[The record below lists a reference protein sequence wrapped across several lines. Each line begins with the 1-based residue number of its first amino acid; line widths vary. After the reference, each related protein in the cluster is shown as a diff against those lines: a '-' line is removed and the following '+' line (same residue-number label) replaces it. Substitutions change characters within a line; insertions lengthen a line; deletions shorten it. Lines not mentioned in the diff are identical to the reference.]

1 MTTTVTTNAA
11 NLMKPPELLAKAR
24 LYWPMFFND
33 ENDDDISPSHKRF
46 HWIAQFVDVFL
57 NPKKAPHLVQDL
69 DWMSQRVVQ
78 FNYSDFCAAL
88 STSSSDVFGFFVKFI
103 RTEPEATVTIVSFS
117 LSLIREIHHYP
128 RLDGMPPPTSRE
140 IPPIR
145 ARFVDITPHNSL
157 REVGAVTRDMM
168 MTMRGNVT
176 RVSSVRPLIKH
187 MIFQCTRCGKE
198 MWQRFEYGKFDV
210 PVKCD
215 ASCGKGGGGGGGGGG
230 GVDKFTPLYESA
242 IAVDYQKI
250 KLQELEGDLSDAGRI
265 PRSLDCE
272 LFGDLIDSTVPGD
285 VVTISGILRALEIDV
300 AAGKGSKGQS
310 IFSVFLDVHSI
321 TTHRVDD
328 RETAA
333 YEASIEGAGQ
343 NSISMPSTPSFFSQ
357 QSQQLMTPRNLVL
370 GQIAPQ
376 TAISGGARG
385 GGGSNT
391 GGGGGASS
399 TIVGKVQFS
408 ERDRAL
414 VDKIKRRSDT
424 LSLIIASC
432 VPSIVGNETV
442 KLGMLLGLFGG
453 SRKAGD
459 PLISRGQAST
469 SSLSSS
475 SSMVVQQHKERFN
488 QSYSS
493 KASTSH
499 HHNNDVVMFDQAVA
513 TKSGQ
518 FNDEEEESVKAS
530 LRAASTKPKK
540 TAVSVRSDPHVLIVG
555 DPGMGKSQM
564 LRAISSLA
572 PRGVYVSGQ
581 SASTAGLT
589 VTVVTEKGTGD
600 STLEAGALVLSD
612 QGICAI
618 DEFDK
623 MKQEHHALLEA
634 MEQQRVS
641 VAKAGIVSSL
651 HARASVMA
659 AANPQG
665 GHYDRSKTI
674 SENLKMS
681 SALLSRFDL
690 VFILLDKSDARRDA
704 QLTDHVMSS
713 MGGVGGGGGEALG
726 GGQPRRGK
734 KGKGQGGS
742 GRDSIDAGNDDSNKW
757 WSEGKQRMDDDAD
770 GGARGTGRGS
780 GVAEEADD
788 DARAH
793 QMGQYHHRL
802 AAKFTQDNLDAIT
815 GDADDPFNASNR
827 FGISGD
833 LAIDDLGGGGGGPRR
848 SALETRLKRGV
859 ASVPPEELLPVSALR
874 KYVAYARR
882 HCNPQL
888 LPEAGVVLCEFYKEL
903 RLKHGSDEGM
913 PITTR
918 QLESLLRLSEARAK
932 IELAEFVTRDH
943 ALDVVELMR
952 DSLFDAAMDEVGN
965 FNFGRFSGGMS
976 QSKAVSAFVAL
987 VKKKAQQTG
996 TKIFSREELV
1006 ALCLSSGVAQA
1017 ANKSAA
1023 DIISIANEHSYL
1035 LKRAGGYSLAN

>member
-1 MTTTVTTNAA
+1 MAPRIPA
-11 NLMKPPELLAKAR
+11 DMLLKAR
-24 LYWPMFFND
+24 FYWPLFFND
-33 ENDDDISPSHKRF
+33 ESGDEIPPNDRRLVSIFAYVDLFQNPNKSPQLIQDI
-46 HWIAQFVDVFL
+46 
-57 NPKKAPHLVQDL
+57 
-69 DWMSQRVVQ
+69 DWNSQRIVQ
-78 FNYSDFCAAL
+78 FNYNDFIAAISCDKDFTNLFKKSMRL
-88 STSSSDVFGFFVKFI
+88 SPDETI
-103 RTEPEATVTIVSFS
+103 TIVSFS
-117 LSLIREIHHYP
+117 LTLIKELHSP
-128 RLDGMPPPTSRE
+128 RFDAMPVPSSRE
-140 IPPIR
+140 LPPIC
-145 ARFVDITPHNSL
+145 ARFLDITPHNSL
-157 REVGAVTRDMM
+157 REIGASTRDKML
-168 MTMRGNVT
+168 TLRGNVT

-187 MIFQCTRCGKE
+187 MIFQCGRCGKE
-198 MWQRFEYGKFDV
+198 MWRRFEYGKFDI

-215 ASCGKGGGGGGGGGG
+215 AACSKGGG
-230 GVDKFTPLYESA
+230 GVDRFTPLYESA

-250 KLQELEGDLSDAGRI
+250 RLQELEGDLSDAGRI
-265 PRSLDCE
+265 PRSVECE
-272 LFGDLIDSTVPGD
+272 LYCDLIDSTVPGD
-285 VVTISGILRALEIDV
+285 VVTVSGVLRALETDV

-310 IFSVFLDVHSI
+310 VFSVFIDVHSI

-333 YEASIEGAGQ
+333 YEASIDGGA
-343 NSISMPSTPSFFSQ
+343 NSTMPSTPSSFSQ
-357 QSQQLMTPRNLVL
+357 QSQMALATPRNDFAQG
-370 GQIAPQ
+370 GQITPQ
-376 TAISGGARG
+376 VTSAVRGFGGRG
-385 GGGSNT
+385 GPMSE
-391 GGGGGASS
+391 GGGGGGGNS

-408 ERDRAL
+408 ERDRLL
-414 VDKIKRRSDT
+414 VNKIKERSDT

-459 PLISRGQAST
+459 PLASK
-469 SSLSSS
+469 SGPSSS
-475 SSMVVQQHKERFN
+475 SSSSSSFYQQKQGSISISGFHELDL
-488 QSYSS
+488 
-493 KASTSH
+493 ALTT
-499 HHNNDVVMFDQAVA
+499 
-513 TKSGQ
+513 TKSSGG
-518 FNDEEEESVKAS
+518 FNEEEESVKAS
-530 LRAASTKPKK
+530 LRAAATKPKK

-623 MKQEHHALLEA
+623 MKHEHHALLEA

-713 MGGVGGGGGEALG
+713 MGGVGGGREIKRRRKNGGN
-726 GGQPRRGK
+726 
-734 KGKGQGGS
+734 GGS
-742 GRDSIDAGNDDSNKW
+742 VDTGQDEGDGKW
-757 WSEGKQRMDDDAD
+757 WSEKQKFDD
-770 GGARGTGRGS
+770 RGGRG
-780 GVAEEADD
+780 GGGGGGGNGNDIEAEADE
-788 DARAH
+788 DALAH
-793 QMGQYHHRL
+793 QMGQHHHRL
-802 AAKFTQDNLDAIT
+802 AAKFTQDNLQSIT
-815 GDADDPFNASNR
+815 SDADDPFNVSVR

-833 LAIDDLGGGGGGPRR
+833 VGFEELCGAGGPKR

-874 KYVAYARR
+874 KYVAFARR

-888 LPEAGVVLCEFYKEL
+888 LPEAGIVLCEFYKEL

-932 IELAEFVTRDH
+932 IELSDFVTRDH

-965 FNFGRFSGGMS
+965 LDFGRFSGGMS
-976 QSKAVSAFVAL
+976 QSKAVSAFVAII
-987 VKKKAQQTG
+987 KKKAQQSG
-996 TKIFSREELV
+996 TKVFTREELID
-1006 ALCLSSGVAQA
+1006 LCVSSGVAQA
-1017 ANKSAA
+1017 ANKSAS

-1035 LKRAGGYSLAN
+1035 LKRAGGYTLAN

>member
-11 NLMKPPELLAKAR
+11 NLMKPLELLAKAR

-46 HWIAQFVDVFL
+46 QWIAQFVDVFL

-88 STSSSDVFGFFVKFI
+88 SSSSSDVFGFFVKFI

-117 LSLIREIHHYP
+117 LSLIREIYHYP
-128 RLDGMPPPTSRE
+128 RLYGMLPPTSRE
-140 IPPIR
+140 LPPIR
-145 ARFVDITPHNSL
+145 ARFVDISPHNSM
-157 REVGAVTRDMM
+157 REVGAATRDMM
-168 MTMRGNVT
+168 MTMIGNVT

-187 MIFQCTRCGKE
+187 MIFQCTCCGNE
-198 MWQRFEYGKFDV
+198 MWRKFDYGKFDI

-215 ASCGKGGGGGGGGGG
+215 ASCGKGG

-285 VVTISGILRALEIDV
+285 VVTISGILRALETDV

-321 TTHRVDD
+321 TSHRVDD
-328 RETAA
+328 RETAS

-343 NSISMPSTPSFFSQ
+343 NSPQSST
-357 QSQQLMTPRNLVL
+357 
-370 GQIAPQ
+370 
-376 TAISGGARG
+376 
-385 GGGSNT
+385 
-391 GGGGGASS
+391 SS
-399 TIVGKVQFS
+399 TIVGKKQFS
-408 ERDRAL
+408 ERDHAL

-469 SSLSSS
+469 SSMSSS
-475 SSMVVQQHKERFN
+475 FSMVVQQHQESFN
-488 QSYSS
+488 QSYSSSS

-499 HHNNDVVMFDQAVA
+499 HHQ
-513 TKSGQ
+513 
-518 FNDEEEESVKAS
+518 EESVKAS
-530 LRAASTKPKK
+530 LRAASMKPKK

-651 HARASVMA
+651 HARASVIA

-674 SENLKMS
+674 SENLRMS

-734 KGKGQGGS
+734 KRRGQGGS
-742 GRDSIDAGNDDSNKW
+742 GRDSIDTGIDDGTKL

-770 GGARGTGRGS
+770 GGARGAGRGR
-780 GVAEEADD
+780 GEAEEADD

-802 AAKFTQDNLDAIT
+802 AAKFTQDNVD
-815 GDADDPFNASNR
+815 
-827 FGISGD
+827 GISGD

-848 SALETRLKRGV
+848 SALETRLKRSV

-987 VKKKAQQTG
+987 VKKEAQQTG
-996 TKIFSREELV
+996 TKIFSREQLV

>member
-1 MTTTVTTNAA
+1 MNPANAA
-11 NLMKPPELLAKAR
+11 VANPRPPELLAKAR
-24 LYWPMFFND
+24 LFWPLFFND
-33 ENDDDISPSHKRF
+33 ESGDDFLPSDKRF
-46 HWIAQFVDVFL
+46 KWISRFVDIFRTSL
-57 NPKKAPHLVQDL
+57 PHLVQDV
-69 DWMSQRVVQ
+69 DWVSQRVVQ

-88 STSSSDVFGFFVKFI
+88 SVSCSDAFTHIVKFI
-103 RTEPEATVTIVSFS
+103 RIEPEMTLREVSFA
-117 LSLIREIHHYP
+117 LTLIREIHYCP
-128 RLDGMPPPTSRE
+128 RLDGMPAPTSRE

-145 ARFVDITPHNSL
+145 ARFIDITPHNSL
-157 REVGAVTRDMM
+157 REVGAASRDMM
-168 MTMRGNVT
+168 LTLRGNVT
-176 RVSSVRPLIKH
+176 RVSSVRPLIRH
-187 MIFQCTRCGKE
+187 MIFQCARCGKE
-198 MWQRFEYGKFDV
+198 MWRRFDYGKFDI

-215 ASCGKGGGGGGGGGG
+215 AACSKGGGGI
-230 GVDKFTPLYESA
+230 DKFTPLYESA

-285 VVTISGILRALEIDV
+285 VVTVSGVLRTLETDV

-333 YEASIEGAGQ
+333 YEASIEGASSGQ
-343 NSISMPSTPSFFSQ
+343 NTTSMPSTPSAFSQ
-357 QSQQLMTPRNLVL
+357 QQQQSQQQLMTPQNAVL
-370 GQIAPQ
+370 GQITPQ
-376 TAISGGARG
+376 VLTTGARG
-385 GGGSNT
+385 GS
-391 GGGGGASS
+391 GGGGGGGSTSS
-399 TIVGKVQFS
+399 TIVGKTQFS

-414 VDKIKRRSDT
+414 VDKIKRRTDT

-459 PLISRGQAST
+459 PLISR
-469 SSLSSS
+469 SSQNSSS
-475 SSMVVQQHKERFN
+475 AMAVQQREVTTH
-488 QSYSS
+488 SS
-493 KASTSH
+493 KSSSH
-499 HHNNDVVMFDQAVA
+499 RHDLMADLAPTA
-513 TKSGQ
+513 KSGQ
-518 FNDEEEESVKAS
+518 FNDDEESVKAS

-623 MKQEHHALLEA
+623 MKHEHHALLEA

-641 VAKAGIVSSL
+641 VARAGIVSSL

-713 MGGVGGGGGEALG
+713 MGGVGGGGGGETK
-726 GGQPRRGK
+726 QRK
-734 KGKGQGGS
+734 KGRGGS
-742 GRDSIDAGNDDSNKW
+742 GGGGGGRDSVDTGGGNDDRW
-757 WSEGKQRMDDDAD
+757 WSDGKQRKGVGDTDPR
-770 GGARGTGRGS
+770 GARGGEGGRGGG
-780 GVAEEADD
+780 GVDEADD
-788 DARAH
+788 DALAH

-802 AAKFTQDNLDAIT
+802 AAKFTQDNLDSIT
-815 GDADDPFNASNR
+815 GDADDPFNASVR

-833 LAIDDLGGGGGGPRR
+833 LAIDDLGGAGGPRR

-965 FNFGRFSGGMS
+965 FDFGRFSGGMS

-987 VKKKAQQTG
+987 VKKKAQQSG